1 MTDSKHVRVRDL
13 LEERGLSIAKAAML
27 CKVNYSSMCR
37 IVGGKEPAYPK
48 RGKRI
53 AEALGWTGDPAEL
66 FEEVEE

>member
-1 MTDSKHVRVRDL
+1 M
-13 LEERGLSIAKAAML
+13 SIAKAAML